1 MGPFVTMM
9 AAGLAVL
16 ALVACGDDE
25 GAELDA
31 PPGATIVLDFQ
42 PNAVHAPLY
51 AAEAEGLFAEQG
63 VEVEIR
69 EPGSTADGAKL
80 LEAGRADLAVLDVN
94 DVGIVRERG
103 LDVVAVAALI
113 QRPLAS
119 VITSDPSAIPTP
131 ADLAGAE
138 VGVTGVRSDDAVLDT
153 VLEAGELGPGSV
165 DRVTIGFAAVPAL
178 ASGRVDAATA
188 FWNAEG
194 VELRRRGVP
203 IGEFRVDELGAPRY
217 PELVLVARGDRMPDE
232 PEVVCPVLEGV
243 ARSFDAM
250 ERDSEA
256 TLKAMIGELEASD
269 PGSLRAQFAELI
281 AADAFSPV
289 ENGRADPA
297 LRAETIP
304 QWQRWATK
312 RGVLEA
318 GAAAQAEVSDGF
330 APDQIRECALRG

>member
-1 MGPFVTMM
+1 MRTFVALL
-9 AAGLAVL
+9 AAGLATL
-16 ALVACGDDE
+16 ALGACGDEE
-25 GAELDA
+25 GAE
-31 PPGATIVLDFQ
+31 PGAPLGATVVLDFQ

-51 AAEAEGLFAEQG
+51 AAQAGDLFAEQG

-69 EPGSTADGAKL
+69 EPSSTADGAKL

-94 DVGIVRERG
+94 DLGIARQRG

-119 VITSDPSAIPTP
+119 VITSDPSAIRAPS
-131 ADLAGAE
+131 DLEGAT
-138 VGVTGVRSDDAVLDT
+138 VGVSGVPSDDAVLDT
-153 VLEAGELGPGSV
+153 VLEAGGLNPGAV

-203 IGEFRVDELGAPRY
+203 IAEFRVDELGAPRY
-217 PELVLVARGDRMPDE
+217 PELVLVARGDRVPDD
-232 PEVVCPVLEGV
+232 PAVVCPVLEGV

-256 TLKAMIGELEASD
+256 TLQAMIAELEASD
-269 PGSLRAQFAELI
+269 PESLRAQYAELV
-281 AADAFSPV
+281 AGDAFSPV

-297 LRAETIP
+297 LRPEGIA
-304 QWQRWATK
+304 QWQRWAAE

-318 GAAAQAEVSDGF
+318 GAAEGGEVSDGF
-330 APDQIRECALRG
+330 APDQIRRCALRG